1 MSDTFIYALA
11 FLCGFIVA
19 VLAVGIFRG
28 IYKKKKGTKCEYDER
43 QILARN
49 SAYKGAFFTL
59 AAYCILCM
67 FMNLLELEWAVVSVQ
82 MIIGVLLSALIFNII
97 CIFKDAYFVQKGW
110 TMTSFLVFSLLMCAV
125 QVFSFVMNITEDN
138 NPIFTNGVLN
148 ENIVNLI
155 CGIIFFGTAV
165 ATIIKI
171 IINKRVCEEE

>member
-1 MSDTFIYALA
+1 MSDTFIESFA
-11 FLCGFIVA
+11 FICGFIVS
-19 VLAVGIFRG
+19 VLAVCIIRV
-28 IYKKKKGTKCEYDER
+28 IYKKKNSTKCEYDER

-82 MIIGVLLSALIFNII
+82 MITGVLLSALIFVII

-110 TMTSFLVFSLLMCAV
+110 NMTSFLVFSLLMCAV
-125 QVFSFVMNITEDN
+125 QVFSFVMNIIEGDN
-138 NPIFTNGVLN
+138 SFFTNGVLN
-148 ENIVNLI
+148 ENIVNII
-155 CGIIFFGTAV
+155 CGVIFFGMAV

>member
-1 MSDTFIYALA
+1 MSDTFSIDFIVGFVVA
-11 FLCGFIVA
+11 FLA
-19 VLAVGIFRG
+19 VCIFRVL
-28 IYKKKKGTKCEYDER
+28 YKKKHGSNCQYDER

-49 SAYKGAFFTL
+49 SAYAGAFFTL
-59 AAYCILCM
+59 VAYCMLCM
-67 FMNLLELEWAVVSVQ
+67 FLSIFEFEWALVSVQ
-82 MIIGVLLSALIFNII
+82 MLIGILFSVMVFVII

>member
-1 MSDTFIYALA
+1 MSDTFSIAFIVGFVVA
-11 FLCGFIVA
+11 FLAVCIVR
-19 VLAVGIFRG
+19 VL
-28 IYKKKKGTKCEYDER
+28 YKKKHGSNCQYDER

-49 SAYKGAFFTL
+49 SAYVGAFFTL
-59 AAYCILCM
+59 VAYCLLCM
-67 FMNLLELEWAVVSVQ
+67 FLSILEFEWALVSVQ
-82 MIIGVLLSALIFNII
+82 MITGVLLSVLVFVII
-97 CIFKDAYFVQKGW
+97 CIFKDAYFTPKGW
-110 TMTSFLVFSLLMCAV
+110 TITSFMVFSLLMCAV